1 MQMYENYFNE
11 DHFAF
16 REMAQEFAE
25 RRLMPIAMEIDE
37 TDEFPEE
44 VAQEMAD
51 MGLFGIKIPEAYG
64 GSEMDVRSYI
74 SVMEEVA
81 KGCATATL
89 YISSAN
95 SLSSAPIVLFGT
107 EEQKAKYLPG
117 IVDNSAPVAFGLTE
131 PGAGSDAGSL
141 KTKAVQDGD
150 DYILNGTK
158 TFISFAPKAKYTVI
172 FAKTDPS
179 AGVKGITAF
188 IVDMDLPGVS
198 CGAKEHK
205 LGQKGV
211 PVTDVIL
218 EDVRVSKDCILGEI
232 GKGFINAMKTLDLGR
247 VGVSDMALGIAQRAM
262 DITVEHMKNRV
273 QFGSPLSAK
282 QALAFKMAENE
293 AKLNAARCL
302 LYNTAWTIDNGLYAT
317 KEASMTKFFVAE
329 TAKQIVD
336 DCLQMFGG
344 YGYSAEYEI
353 EKLYRD
359 IRITTIYEGSSQVQQ
374 IVIAGH
380 LFK

>member
-1 MQMYENYFNE
+1 
-11 DHFAF
+11 
-16 REMAQEFAE
+16 
-25 RRLMPIAMEIDE
+25 
-37 TDEFPEE
+37 
-44 VAQEMAD
+44 
-51 MGLFGIKIPEAYG
+51 
-64 GSEMDVRSYI
+64 
-74 SVMEEVA
+74 
-81 KGCATATL
+81 
-89 YISSAN
+89 
-95 SLSSAPIVLFGT
+95 
-107 EEQKAKYLPG
+107 
-117 IVDNSAPVAFGLTE
+117 
-131 PGAGSDAGSL
+131 
-141 KTKAVQDGD
+141 
-150 DYILNGTK
+150 
-158 TFISFAPKAKYTVI
+158 
-172 FAKTDPS
+172 
-179 AGVKGITAF
+179 
-188 IVDMDLPGVS
+188 
-198 CGAKEHK
+198 
-205 LGQKGV
+205 
-211 PVTDVIL
+211 
-218 EDVRVSKDCILGEI
+218 
-232 GKGFINAMKTLDLGR
+232 
-247 VGVSDMALGIAQRAM
+247 MALGIAQRAM